1 VSLRRLMRRWIR
13 PAAVGTHSVSSFRAG
28 SRRALALR
36 VLLAGG
42 AALLLAAAVVNARSL
57 DPNDRGLLP
66 AGTTGVVVLDLSL
79 SIVDDQSGIV
89 RRTLQTLIDADAPV
103 GLVVFSDVAY
113 ELLPPG
119 TPSDELRPIIRLLTP
134 NSEGKVVNPW
144 TDAFRAGTRISSALQ
159 LAHDM
164 LVADRV
170 KDGSILLVSDLE
182 TAPDDVPETAAIL
195 RRIQRAG
202 TPVRLLALGPSSDA
216 RTLFGGILGADAF
229 TPIVDGPV
237 RAAEPPD
244 ARRRPLPKTLIVLG
258 LLFLV
263 ALAAHERY
271 AGRLALPRAP
281 RPRKGI
287 A

>member
-1 VSLRRLMRRWIR
+1 MRRWIR
-13 PAAVGTHSVSSFRAG
+13 PAAVGTHDVSSFRTA
-28 SRRALALR
+28 SRRSLALR
-36 VLLAGG
+36 VLLGGG
-42 AALLLAAAVVNARSL
+42 AVLLLAAAVASARDL

-79 SIVDDQSGIV
+79 SIVDDQSGVV

-103 GLVVFSDVAY
+103 GLVVFSDIPY

-119 TPSDELRPIIRLLTP
+119 TPPKELRPLIRMLTP
-134 NSEGKVVNPW
+134 NAEGNVVNPW
-144 TDAFRAGTRISSALQ
+144 SDAFRAGTRISTAID

-164 LVADRV
+164 LVADNV

-182 TAPDDVPETAAIL
+182 TAPDDVPETAKVL
-195 RRIQRAG
+195 RRIQRDG
-202 TPVRLLALGPSSDA
+202 TPVRLLALAPSSDA
-216 RTLFGGILGADAF
+216 RALFGGILGPAAF
-229 TPIVDGPV
+229 TPLVEGPV
-237 RAAEPPD
+237 RAAESPD
-244 ARRRPLPKTLIVLG
+244 ARRRPLPTTLIVLG

-271 AGRLALPRAP
+271 AGRLALPGAP
-281 RPRKGI
+281 RSRKGI